1 MKKFHLKNYSTIE
14 CSPSMYSPP
23 LATHHSIRF
32 FHWSKQCW
40 KSSFVRAFRSSAD
53 FRFTF
58 SIDSNRVPFK
68 ADLISYIGQTSFRA
82 YSSIATKF
90 SERRYGCGNLI
101 LRSLPQHRI
110 CLPIV
115 LITLRYELVYRRD
128 HVRSP

>member
-1 MKKFHLKNYSTIE
+1 MKKSFILKIILQLNATLQCTSLP
-14 CSPSMYSPP
+14 SPHTVP
-23 LATHHSIRF
+23 F
-32 FHWSKQCW
+32 VFSKQCW